1 MERCQLD
8 GEVYQ
13 SFSLVYNLMEIVIIV
28 YQLSSAPNLRIT
40 FVEFIFYP
48 SRRETNGNYLSSRP
62 NRKITSH
69 PAEVPVPKFLST
81 KNPPTHNFIK

>member
-48 SRRETNGNYLSSRP
+48 SRRETNGN
-62 NRKITSH
+62 